1 VFVSIQGRYASLK
14 RVIQPQEGLHARL
27 REGYNT
33 TICSHSIVV
42 ALVLL
47 FVLSALRFFE
57 LASSVPLL
65 SITLLKERPREQG
78 LAATSHV
85 TTS

>member
-1 VFVSIQGRYASLK
+1 
-14 RVIQPQEGLHARL
+14 
-27 REGYNT
+27 
-33 TICSHSIVV
+33 
-42 ALVLL
+42 VLL

>member
-1 VFVSIQGRYASLK
+1 VFVAIQGRYASSK
-14 RVIQPQEGLHARL
+14 RVIQPQELYARL
-27 REGYNT
+27 CECYNT

-42 ALVLL
+42 AFVLL
-47 FVLSALRFFE
+47 VLSALRFFE
-57 LASSVPLL
+57 QASSVPLL

>member
-1 VFVSIQGRYASLK
+1 MFVSIQGRYASLK

-42 ALVLL
+42 ALVL

>member
-1 VFVSIQGRYASLK
+1 VFVAIQGRYASLK

-42 ALVLL
+42 ALLL

-65 SITLLKERPREQG
+65 SITLLKKRPREQG

>member
-1 VFVSIQGRYASLK
+1 MQGRYASSK
-14 RVIQPQEGLHARL
+14 RVIQPQEGLQARL

-33 TICSHSIVV
+33 TICSHYIAV
-42 ALVLL
+42 ALVL
-47 FVLSALRFFE
+47 FVHSALRFFE
-57 LASSVPLL
+57 PASSVPLL

>member
-1 VFVSIQGRYASLK
+1 MFLAIQGRYASSK
-14 RVIQPQEGLHARL
+14 RVIQPQEELHARL

-33 TICSHSIVV
+33 TICSPIVV
-42 ALVLL
+42 ALFL
-47 FVLSALRFFE
+47 FILSALRFLE
-57 LASSVPLL
+57 QASSVPLL

>member
-1 VFVSIQGRYASLK
+1 VFVAIQGRYASLK

-42 ALVLL
+42 ALLL

>member
-1 VFVSIQGRYASLK
+1 MFVAIQGRYASLK

-33 TICSHSIVV
+33 TVCSHSIVV
-42 ALVLL
+42 ALLL

>member
-1 VFVSIQGRYASLK
+1 MFVAIQGRYASLK

-42 ALVLL
+42 ALLL

>member
-1 VFVSIQGRYASLK
+1 MFVAIQGRYASLK

-42 ALVLL
+42 ALVL